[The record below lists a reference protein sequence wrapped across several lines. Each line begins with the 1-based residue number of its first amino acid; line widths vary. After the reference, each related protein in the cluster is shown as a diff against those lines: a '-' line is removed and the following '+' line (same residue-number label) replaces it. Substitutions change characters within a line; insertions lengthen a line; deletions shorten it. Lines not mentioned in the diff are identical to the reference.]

1 MSYPEPRMYVPDVSQ
16 TANAKGKGRAVAGT
30 TFAFDDTDDSEP
42 YEKERDNDIPRWNRE
57 LNATEFVSDL
67 YTMFCRRNTDDST
80 V

>member
-16 TANAKGKGRAVAGT
+16 TANAKSKGRAVAGT
-30 TFAFDDTDDSEP
+30 SFDFDNADDSEP
-42 YEKERDNDIPRWNRE
+42 YEKERDNDTPRWNKE

-67 YTMFCRRNTDDST
+67 YTMFCHRNTDDST